1 MKLTEK
7 QLNILNHVVPDAQAW
22 ANHGEMRFGEEK
34 FTPMLLEK
42 IAKHESAYDQAVA
55 KGNYL
60 NRKQRDDAEAKAEQ
74 DAYDNVGYDVKRR
87 REYPPMEDYLDGIVK
102 GDQAQVD
109 KYIADCLAVKQRYP
123 KNDGGDK

>member
-22 ANHGEMRFGEEK
+22 ANHGEMRFGKEK

-42 IAKHESAYDQAVA
+42 IAKYESAYDEAVA
-55 KGNYL
+55 KDNYL
-60 NRKQRDDAEAKAEQ
+60 NRKQRDEVEAKAEQ

-87 REYPPMEDYLDGIVK
+87 REYAPIPDQLDYIYHHGIDKWKADMVLPVK
-102 GDQAQVD
+102 N
-109 KYIADCLAVKQRYP
+109 KYP
-123 KNDGGDK
+123 KGNN